1 MRPDDTPK
9 LELDETLRKEE
20 VLRIV
25 GYSETTLW
33 RKVRAGVFPRPFKL
47 CDDSDIIGWSAREV
61 AEVQSQRKRAWDGEI
76 AGKLGRPKD
85 EPGKPPPQPATAST
99 A

>member
-1 MRPDDTPK
+1 MRSEYTQK

-33 RKVRAGVFPRPFKL
+33 RKVRAGAFPQPFKL
-47 CDDSDIIGWSAREV
+47 CADSDIIGWSAREV
-61 AEVQSQRKRAWDGEI
+61 AEVQAQRKRAWAGKI
-76 AGKLGRPKD
+76 VGKLGRPKAD
-85 EPGKPPPQPATAST
+85 PDKQSPQAATP
-99 A
+99 